1 MNTGGGGLKIK
12 LNLGRAPAPPQDKS
26 QQDGTAI
33 GQEQQ
38 QNGSL
43 GSTKLKLKLGSV
55 TSLQNSTSVPF
66 SPSGFHASD
75 QAFVGEKGRGAGK
88 KKSRGASA
96 ASNGRG
102 KAISGIKRKE
112 GSGAATVQEPGQG
125 VLAVGE
131 SGSQPKKI
139 KLSTGGKIK
148 LSLKNLTSKVFSFP
162 AGGGGSAKAA
172 HNQGGQR
179 GRGRGRGR
187 GRPPGRTKKPSET
200 DDNLIQQAW
209 EDELLL
215 VSNAVADD
223 DDDKV
228 TRGPG
233 RRPKQMTGSTPA
245 TQEGISILIEK
256 IWDRDYDDLFKYPVT
271 DEEAPGYSDMI
282 SNPMDL
288 STMKGKNVAGAYS
301 TWEELAMD
309 IQLMFKNALKYNSKG
324 SDVWKSTK
332 TQQMYARTL
341 IENARRGKMRLNAK
355 AKAANAARKE
365 TIAAKVH
372 AREKRNAVLKK
383 ARAEQKA
390 AQEAKILK
398 RAGVDVDD
406 NTSYRS
412 SFRKR
417 TDGMHHNHFQG
428 LAASKTG
435 DGVYI
440 GFFNPSFALGSRKEP
455 TVVAYAESLKHF
467 CASLSSKAF
476 EKVSNTMVSMFPKYY
491 RYDSTSNEISSIHD
505 LARGAAAS
513 GQ

>member
-12 LNLGRAPAPPQDKS
+12 LNLGRVQALSQDKS
-26 QQDGTAI
+26 QQDGAAI

-38 QNGSL
+38 QNGTM
-43 GSTKLKLKLGSV
+43 GGTKLKLKLGSV
-55 TSLQNSTSVPF
+55 TSLQNSSSIPF

-75 QAFVGEKGRGAGK
+75 EAFVGGKGRGSGK
-88 KKSRGASA
+88 KKRGGAPTS
-96 ASNGRG
+96 SGGRG
-102 KAISGIKRKE
+102 KAISGKKRKE
-112 GSGAATVQEPGQG
+112 GSRAATAQEVG
-125 VLAVGE
+125 VPVGE

-148 LSLKNLTSKVFSFP
+148 LSLKNLTSKMFSFP

-228 TRGPG
+228 SRGPG

-288 STMKGKNVAGAYS
+288 STMKKKNEAGAYS

-406 NTSYRS
+406 NASHRS

-455 TVVAYAESLKHF
+455 SVVAYADSLKHF

-476 EKVSNTMVSMFPKYY
+476 EKVNSTMVSMFPKYY

-505 LARGAAAS
+505 LARGN